1 MLGRYPL
8 IEKRRILQVF
18 LAAITSPRSWI
29 TCALDALMVLQHNL
43 EVQCINIFW
52 KACRKGFQLN
62 AFKLRS
68 KHIDI
73 RQIALVFYL
82 LAIGYIWALYWGI
95 SNIYYSLSLRY
106 LSSTFFI
113 TLIRSIRLD
122 LDFIQLRFN

>member
-8 IEKRRILQVF
+8 IEMRRILQVF
-18 LAAITSPRSWI
+18 LAAITSSRSWI

-43 EVQCINIFW
+43 EVQCIFW

-62 AFKLRS
+62 AFKLSS